1 MQSGTWHLRDNARM
15 TEAKQSGL
23 AGKTILV
30 TGATSGIGL
39 EAATVFARAGARVLI
54 TGRDPARIDA
64 ALAAIR
70 QRSGSSDIE
79 GLQADFASQAAVR
92 KLAADILA
100 RCPRLDVLVNNAGSV
115 NPTRILTTDGIET
128 TFAVNHLGP
137 FLLTNLL
144 RDRIVASAP
153 ARIVNV
159 ASVAHTRGTLDFD
172 DLNFDRGY
180 RIMRAYSRSKLA
192 NVLFTRALAK
202 RLAGTGVTVNA
213 LHPGTVATGI
223 WGRGAP
229 NSRWKGVLYSAV
241 FAPAK
246 AFMLTPEQGAQTI
259 VYAATSPDLE
269 GRTGLYL
276 EKNQPKQPAPLA
288 LDDALAERLWTESV
302 RLTHLDAA

>member
-1 MQSGTWHLRDNARM
+1 M
-15 TEAKQSGL
+15 TEAKQPDL

-30 TGATSGIGL
+30 TGATNGIGL
-39 EAATVFARAGARVLI
+39 EAAVAFARSGARVVI

-70 QRSGSSDIE
+70 QRSGSHDIE
-79 GLQADFASQAAVR
+79 GLPADFASQAAVR
-92 KLAADILA
+92 RLADGVLA
-100 RCPRLDVLVNNAGSV
+100 SCPRIDVLVNNAGSV
-115 NPTRILTTDGIET
+115 NPARTLTGDGIET

-172 DLNFDRGY
+172 DLNFDHGY

-192 NVLFTRALAK
+192 NMLFTRELAK

-223 WGRGAP
+223 WGHGAP
-229 NSRWKGVLYSAV
+229 NAGWKRVLYSAV
-241 FAPAK
+241 FVPVRS
-246 AFMLTPEQGAQTI
+246 FMLTPERGAQTI
-259 VYAATSPDLE
+259 VYLAASPE
-269 GRTGLYL
+269 VAGKTGLYF

-288 LDDALAERLWTESV
+288 LDDDLASRLWNTS
-302 RLTHLDAA
+302 AAMTGLASS

>member
-1 MQSGTWHLRDNARM
+1 M
-15 TEAKQSGL
+15 TEAKQPDL

-30 TGATSGIGL
+30 TGATNGIGL
-39 EAATVFARAGARVLI
+39 EAAVAFARSGARVVI

-70 QRSGSSDIE
+70 QRSGSHDIE

-92 KLAADILA
+92 RLADGVLA
-100 RCPRLDVLVNNAGSV
+100 SCPRIDVLVNNAGSV
-115 NPTRILTTDGIET
+115 NPARTLTDDGIET

-172 DLNFDRGY
+172 DLNFDHGY

-192 NVLFTRALAK
+192 NMLFTRELAK

-223 WGRGAP
+223 WGHGAP
-229 NSRWKGVLYSAV
+229 DAGWKRVLYSAV
-241 FAPAK
+241 FVPVRS
-246 AFMLTPEQGAQTI
+246 FMLTPERGAQTI
-259 VYAATSPDLE
+259 VYLAASPE
-269 GRTGLYL
+269 VAGKTGLYF

-288 LDDALAERLWTESV
+288 LDDDLASRLWNTS
-302 RLTHLDAA
+302 AAMTGLASS

>member
-92 KLAADILA
+92 KLAAEILA
-100 RCPRLDVLVNNAGSV
+100 RSPRIDVLVNNAGSV
-115 NPTRILTTDGIET
+115 NPTRTLTDDGIET

-223 WGRGAP
+223 WGRGTPDAG
-229 NSRWKGVLYSAV
+229 WKRVLYSAV